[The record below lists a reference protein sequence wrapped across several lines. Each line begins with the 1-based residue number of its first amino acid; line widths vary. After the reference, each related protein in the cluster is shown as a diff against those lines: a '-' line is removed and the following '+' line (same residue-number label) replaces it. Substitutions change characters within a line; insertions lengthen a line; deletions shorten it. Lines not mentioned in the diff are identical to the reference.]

1 MNLNPI
7 LNFFM
12 KYFILLVLLN
22 PCTYSYGQSHLSK
35 DHYVILPFDKD
46 AHTTLAKNSI
56 PASLND
62 SDFDI
67 IDQVLSICIDKYNRE
82 QTEEYNKMNRKF
94 PQNGFQLKDFIIDL
108 RKYYRQYIVTK
119 NKKGEKEV
127 WVNCFCTI
135 QNMDYWKKQVVFVM
149 DGGNCFFNVKINLSR
164 KSYSDFEVN
173 GEA

>member
-1 MNLNPI
+1 MN
-7 LNFFM
+7 
-12 KYFILLVLLN
+12 K
-22 PCTYSYGQSHLSK
+22 
-35 DHYVILPFDKD
+35 
-46 AHTTLAKNSI
+46 
-56 PASLND
+56 
-62 SDFDI
+62 
-67 IDQVLSICIDKYNRE
+67 
-82 QTEEYNKMNRKF
+82 KF

-127 WVNCFCTI
+127 WVNCFCSI

-149 DGGNCFFNVKINLSR
+149 DGGNCFFNLKINLSR